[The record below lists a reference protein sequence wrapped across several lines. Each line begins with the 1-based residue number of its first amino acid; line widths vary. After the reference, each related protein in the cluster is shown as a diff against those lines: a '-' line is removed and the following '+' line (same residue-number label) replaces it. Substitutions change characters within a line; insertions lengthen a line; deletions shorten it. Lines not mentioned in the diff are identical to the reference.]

1 MAGTFNILKPE
12 IECKILDKRFLR
24 ENVMYE
30 KIVGPKNFNSYFSY
44 VYIDMLSLV
53 NTYFKILGI

>member
-30 KIVGPKNFNSYFSY
+30 KIVGQKNFDSYFSH
-44 VYIDMLSLV
+44 VYIELLSLV
-53 NTYFKILGI
+53 NTYF